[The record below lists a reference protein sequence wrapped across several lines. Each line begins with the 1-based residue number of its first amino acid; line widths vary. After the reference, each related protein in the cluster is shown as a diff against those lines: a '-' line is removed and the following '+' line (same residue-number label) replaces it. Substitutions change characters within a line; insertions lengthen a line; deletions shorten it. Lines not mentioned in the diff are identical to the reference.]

1 MGKITLILG
10 GARSG
15 KSSHALSLAK
25 RYKKVAFIAT
35 CQGKDKEMRERIKL
49 HKETRPK
56 HWETFEEPKEL
67 VELIG
72 KLSSSFDCI
81 LIDCLTLLVSNLI
94 LSRNTQEQI
103 FKKIEELLLVLSK
116 KKAKVILVSNE
127 VGLGLV
133 PVNKLGRDFRDV
145 AGRVNQMVA
154 RNADKVFFVV
164 AGIPL
169 KIKACLSAG
178 RGRNKWRG

>member
-56 HWETFEEPKEL
+56 HWETFEEPNEL
-67 VELIG
+67 VKLIG
-72 KLSSSFDCI
+72 KLSNSFDCI
-81 LIDCLTLLVSNLI
+81 IIDCLTLLVSNLI
-94 LSRNTQEQI
+94 FSNNAQDQI

-116 KKAKVILVSNE
+116 NKARVIMVSNE

-133 PVNKLGRDFRDV
+133 PANKLGREFRDIAGKVNQIVASKANEVLLMV
-145 AGRVNQMVA
+145 AGLPMN
-154 RNADKVFFVV
+154 
-164 AGIPL
+164 
-169 KIKACLSAG
+169 IKKKA
-178 RGRNKWRG
+178 K